1 MNKHLLHSRSGSHGL
16 IPNNISWGKS
26 SSTFACAWKF
36 GCHPGSLYLG
46 GKSFALSVGNY
57 SSAVLPGL
65 SKFNGFTEQRHTLFS
80 FGAWHEVPVV
90 DGRCFVWF
98 IEGRQWQLIE
108 RNEIIAE
115 FSTNSSELLLLE
127 IVDPRGLAAV
137 EHMKADGGW
146 LPHQHVG
153 GGSFHQGAYLMTKDL
168 DYSLRAILKCK
179 TRGSKDDL
187 CGVDGFFSAD
197 PGSSLRGG

>member
-1 MNKHLLHSRSGSHGL
+1 MNKHRLHSRSGSHGP
-16 IPNNISWGKS
+16 IPNNISWGK

-46 GKSFALSVGNY
+46 GKSFALSIGNY

-65 SKFNGFTEQRHTLFS
+65 SKFDGFTEQRHTLFS

-108 RNEIIAE
+108 RNEIIVPQNIDTSSPVGGPSSRIRCMCNTGGTARLVE
-115 FSTNSSELLLLE
+115 AAYWMSTNRL
-127 IVDPRGLAAV
+127 VA
-137 EHMKADGGW
+137 
-146 LPHQHVG
+146 
-153 GGSFHQGAYLMTKDL
+153 
-168 DYSLRAILKCK
+168 
-179 TRGSKDDL
+179 
-187 CGVDGFFSAD
+187 
-197 PGSSLRGG
+197 